1 MVKFI
6 LMTPT
11 FQERGGETRTRRS
24 SDSPVRTKHGS
35 VGMAGISTAS
45 ETPGLC
51 GPGPRRSFSA
61 FTLIE
66 LLVVIAIIAILA
78 ALLLPALSAA
88 KFRAQ
93 VISCTSNYRQWGAVA
108 AMYSGDDKFDRLPSY
123 FFGTTSSHSP
133 WDVSLDMLPG
143 LTPYGLTVPM
153 WFCPVRPNEF
163 TAANQWFYS
172 HYTRYIVNTTD
183 LNTYFR
189 FRATTPFAILYH
201 AWWVPRAVNYISP
214 PDVFPSS
221 STTLGLQ
228 AANPNGWPVHP
239 GDKIAVTQPM
249 ISDYC
254 SAAANQT
261 NVDQALFGHS
271 VGNKLR
277 SVNLGFT
284 DGHVETH
291 QRSIIQWQYI
301 GGNATAFY

>member
-1 MVKFI
+1 MKI
-6 LMTPT
+6 TLMSPT
-11 FQERGGETRTRRS
+11 FQERGRETRTRRS

-35 VGMAGISTAS
+35 VRMAGISMAS

-51 GPGPRRSFSA
+51 GPSPRRSFSA

-163 TAANQWFYS
+163 TAANTWFLS
-172 HYTRYIVNTTD
+172 HYSRNIVNTTD

-189 FRATTPFAILYH
+189 FRAPSPFAVLYH
-201 AWWVPRAVNYISP
+201 AWWVPRPVDMAIP

-221 STTLGLQ
+221 SSALGLQ

-261 NVDQALFGHS
+261 NADMAVNGHS

-277 SVNLGFT
+277 SVNLGFA